1 MPTPTPFSIPTPE
14 PPVVPPVTLAPP
26 LDRFIAAI
34 EQLHDDEP
42 DAARVVSGV
51 QTQLAH
57 LLAAPLILCPEQRE
71 PWADHYRTHLL
82 AVAPS
87 SRFSV
92 VAMVWLPGQVT
103 PIHDHRCWCVVGVLE
118 GFEREQR
125 FSLREDDSGRRWLVP
140 GADVLISPGV
150 TSALVP
156 PEENIHQV
164 RNAGAELALSV
175 HVYGADLR
183 GAPSSI
189 NQCFDELPIDP
200 ERRAGH
206 PVAWRRI

>member
-1 MPTPTPFSIPTPE
+1 MPTPFPVPMPPD
-14 PPVVPPVTLAPP
+14 PPVPLAPP

-42 DAARVVSGV
+42 DTARVVSGV
-51 QTQLAH
+51 QTRLAQ
-57 LLAAPLILCPEQRE
+57 LLAAPLILRPEQRE

-87 SRFSV
+87 GRFSV

-103 PIHDHRCWCVVGVLE
+103 PVHDHRCWCVVGVLE
-118 GFEREQR
+118 GIEREQR
-125 FSLREDDSGRRWLVP
+125 FSLREDSSGRRWLVP
-140 GADVLISPGV
+140 GREVLIAPGV

-164 RNAGAELALSV
+164 RNAGAELAVSL

-189 NQCFDELPIDP
+189 NQCFDELPITA
-200 ERRAGH
+200 ERRAGR
-206 PVAWRRI
+206 PVAWRRV